1 MAWLFLNKKCNFENL
16 FCDQPVL
23 WEQTPGFIE
32 TVKTYAYYANH
43 VVKTLCVNDFEHFLN
58 GL

>member
-1 MAWLFLNKKCNFENL
+1 MFMLNRK
-16 FCDQPVL
+16 DQPVL
-23 WEQTPGFIE
+23 WQQTPGFNE
-32 TVKTYAYYANH
+32 TMETYAYYANH